1 MPLPRPSISSSSRR
15 RATTSPGS
23 TSAWASAASPRPGLP
38 THPRRTPRGPTLPPT
53 DAIDRL
59 GGGRDQPGHVVAR
72 LRLHVARL
80 PEAVLGGERRQAAAG
95 PRRAQP
101 GHAMRLALLEA
112 VDEVGA

>member
-1 MPLPRPSISSSSRR
+1 MPVPRPSISSSSRR

-38 THPRRTPRGPTLPPT
+38 PLPPT

-72 LRLHVARL
+72 LGLHVARL
-80 PEAVLGGERRQAAAG
+80 PEAVLGGERGQAAPG

-101 GHAMRLALLEA
+101 GPAGRLALLEA
-112 VDEVGA
+112 VDEVG